1 MKKRIKMNKVRI
13 NQEHLNQ
20 TIEICCRRIE
30 TKKLS
35 KKPFTTFIAEQF
47 EYLSPLFWVVQF
59 AALVMAAYTS
69 AKTNSPDLLTVFG
82 PLTGL
87 IALPELFRDAYFGM
101 SEIEYS
107 CRYSPA
113 KLFAYRLALILM
125 INTLVLVLS
134 AVMIKGRYNLSFI
147 TVLSG
152 ILLPYNLFMILS
164 FTSVSILKI
173 RHRYTFIVINMVAA
187 AIVDALLRNN
197 HLFSITSPLL
207 FVWILLSFAVILILI
222 KTALTQVKGG
232 HFAWN

>member
-1 MKKRIKMNKVRI
+1 
-13 NQEHLNQ
+13 
-20 TIEICCRRIE
+20 
-30 TKKLS
+30 
-35 KKPFTTFIAEQF
+35 
-47 EYLSPLFWVVQF
+47 
-59 AALVMAAYTS
+59 
-69 AKTNSPDLLTVFG
+69 
-82 PLTGL
+82 
-87 IALPELFRDAYFGM
+87 
-101 SEIEYS
+101 
-107 CRYSPA
+107 
-113 KLFAYRLALILM
+113 
-125 INTLVLVLS
+125 
-134 AVMIKGRYNLSFI
+134 MIKGRYNLSFI